1 LSNPGYFN
9 HPRYEL
15 VCYLPANAVKV
26 LDVGCGEGTFS
37 VGLLEKQ
44 KLETWGIEIDEE
56 SASIAATR
64 LDHVLTGD
72 AVLLAAELPDAYFDC
87 IFCNDI
93 LEHLVDPDKLLNI
106 LKTKLAPGGRIVA
119 SVPNVRHFWVVWD
132 LFFRGRWDYSD
143 EGVLDRTHLRFFTR
157 STICELF
164 ADCGYRVESV
174 AGLHPIGSIKFK
186 LFNLLT
192 LGIFREMRFLQYAWV
207 LVYDES

>member
-1 LSNPGYFN
+1 MSSPGYFN
-9 HPRYEL
+9 HPRPEL
-15 VCYLPANAVKV
+15 VCYLPANAVRV

-37 VGLLEKQ
+37 VGLKEKQ
-44 KLETWGIEIDEE
+44 KLETWGMEIDEE

-64 LDHVLTGD
+64 LDQVLTGD

-106 LKTKLAPGGRIVA
+106 LKTKLAPGGRLVT
-119 SVPNVRHFWVVWD
+119 SVPNVRHFWTVWD

-143 EGVLDRTHLRFFTR
+143 EGILDRTHLRFFTK
-157 STICELF
+157 STMGELF

-174 AGLHPIGSIKFK
+174 VGLHPIGSIKFK

-207 LVYDES
+207 LVNDK

>member
-1 LSNPGYFN
+1 MSSSDYFN
-9 HPRYEL
+9 HSRPEL
-15 VCYLPANAVKV
+15 VCYLPVDAERI

-37 VGLLEKQ
+37 VGLTEEQ
-44 KLETWGIEIDEE
+44 KLETWGMEIDEE

-72 AVLLAAELPDAYFDC
+72 AVLLASELPDAYFDC

-93 LEHLVDPDKLLNI
+93 LEHIVNPDKLLNI
-106 LKTKLAPGGRIVA
+106 LKTKLASGGRLVT
-119 SVPNVRHFWVVWD
+119 SVPNVRHFWTVWD

-143 EGVLDRTHLRFFTR
+143 EGILDRTHLRFFTK
-157 STICELF
+157 STMGELF
-164 ADCGYRVESV
+164 TDCGYRVESV
-174 AGLHPIGSIKFK
+174 VGLHPIGSIKFK

-207 LVYDES
+207 LVDDK